1 MARANPRQSDIARV
15 TGVSQ
20 ATVSIILTGR
30 ATENSIPL
38 VTQRRVLDAAAELGY
53 VPNVH
58 ARSLRGGR
66 NGLIGVH
73 TFEPVF
79 PIRSDDYYHEFLVG
93 IEEQAVQMCL
103 DLVLFASTQRPDG
116 TRSIYGKGSNR
127 LRLADGAVLLG
138 IAGND
143 EELERLAT
151 EKYPF
156 VFIGRRDGVSARMPY
171 VVPDYHAAL
180 GDVLEQLQGVGH
192 VSIAYLGKAERT
204 VPQEDRLA
212 GFVEHSR
219 RFNMDT
225 QPSVFLAPGEVNG
238 DLVRRAID
246 NGVTAILVESYE
258 LAGALTEVARAAGIA
273 IPEQLSMVCLDV
285 GPRSVVAQNWS
296 HIQVPRRELG
306 RRAVALLIDLL
317 NGRIAPDHHETLPIK
332 PPSFATIA
340 KPSSAPHRTRRSERG
355 R

>member
-1 MARANPRQSDIARV
+1 
-15 TGVSQ
+15 
-20 ATVSIILTGR
+20 VSIILTGR
-30 ATENSIPL
+30 AAENSIPL
-38 VTQRRVLDAAAELGY
+38 ITQRKVLDAATELGY
-53 VPNVH
+53 VPNVN

-79 PIRSDDYYHEFLVG
+79 PIRSDDYYNEFLIG
-93 IEEQAVQMCL
+93 IEEQAVQMGL
-103 DLVLFASTQRPDG
+103 DLVLFASTQREDG

-127 LRLADGAVLLG
+127 LRVADGAVLLG

-143 EELERLAT
+143 EEIERLAK

-180 GDVLEQLQGVGH
+180 GDVLTMLQGAGH
-192 VSIAYLGKAERT
+192 ESIAYLGKAERT
-204 VPQEDRLA
+204 VPQEDRHSA
-212 GFVEHSR
+212 FVEHAGR
-219 RFNMDT
+219 LGIDA
-225 QPSVFLAPGEVNG
+225 QPPAFLAPGDVTA
-238 DLVRRAID
+238 DWVRQAID
-246 NGVTAILVESYE
+246 NTVTAVVVESYE
-258 LAGALTEVARAAGIA
+258 LAGSLTDVARVAGID
-273 IPEQLSMVCLDV
+273 IPQQLSMVCLDV
-285 GPRSVVAQNWS
+285 GPRGLVAQNWS

-317 NGRIAPDHHETLPIK
+317 DEQIAPDYHETLPIT

-340 KPSSAPHRTRRSERG
+340 KPRSRT
-355 R
+355 